1 VKRDF
6 FNNIYFSLSRYGVLL
21 FILLMPLLAINCTT
35 FSPQKPPLDEVT
47 LQLKWTHRA
56 QFAGFYMADDKG
68 YYRDENIKV
77 IFLEGGEDINNAQR
91 VLSGMADFG
100 VLSPELILIN
110 RSQEEPLLAIA
121 TIYRYSDVLF
131 VSMSG
136 SGIVKPSGMVG
147 RTIAVKSEFGALM
160 DLEIQ
165 FRVLMKKLGLD
176 YSKCNIVDFDPT
188 YETFNKRETDVTA
201 TYATGGLIKIRQDGY
216 QVNTIWPSDYGIHFY
231 SDTLTT
237 TDRLIREKPDLVTRF
252 LRASLKGWQD
262 AIKDYEQAV
271 SVTMKYVN
279 DSDIELQT
287 AMMEAQ
293 LPLIHTGEDRVGW
306 MSPAIWQDMYNVL
319 LDEGLLP
326 SQFNVGDAYTM
337 RFLESIYGAESQ

>member
-6 FNNIYFSLSRYGVLL
+6 FNNIYFSLSRYSVLL
-21 FILLMPLLAINCTT
+21 FILLIPLLAINCTT

-47 LQLKWTHRA
+47 LQLKWMHRA

-77 IFLEGGEDINNAQR
+77 TFLEGGLDVDNAEG
-91 VLSGMADFG
+91 VLSGAADFG
-100 VLSPELILIN
+100 VLSPEIILIS
-110 RSQEEPLLAIA
+110 RSQEKPLLAIA
-121 TIYRYSDVLF
+121 AIYRHSDVLF

-147 RTIAVKSEFGALM
+147 RTIAVKSEHGALT
-160 DLEIQ
+160 DLEVQ
-165 FRVLMKKLGLD
+165 FYALMKKLGLD
-176 YSKCNIVDFDPT
+176 YSKCNIVDFDPA

-231 SDTLTT
+231 SDTLATT
-237 TDRLIREKPDLVTRF
+237 GRLSEENPGLVTRF
-252 LRASLKGWQD
+252 LHASLHGWQD
-262 AIKDYEQAV
+262 AIEDYQQAV
-271 SVTMKYVN
+271 IVTMKYVKN
-279 DSDIELQT
+279 SDVELQT

-293 LPLIHTGEDRVGW
+293 LPLIHTGEDRIGW
-306 MSPAIWQDMYNVL
+306 MKPEIWIEMYETLQNA
-319 LDEGLLP
+319 GLLQNP
-326 SQFNVGDAYTM
+326 FNLNNAYTM
-337 RFLESIYGAESQ
+337 KFLEDVYGAGTK